1 MSFQLH
7 NNARPVPH
15 WSTMLP
21 ADVLSKR
28 GLMHVRI
35 NPVAPKAMEK
45 AVARVCAVR
54 SSTARAVLP
63 SCAVRHVACGRNAFS
78 RQCVSPLRSCMSAPQ
93 PLRLLAA
100 YAFCFGFAAI

>member
-1 MSFQLH
+1 MSFQLR
-7 NNARPVPH
+7 NDARPVPH

-45 AVARVCAVR
+45 AVERVCAVR
-54 SSTARAVLP
+54 SSTARAVLCFRP
-63 SCAVRHVACGRNAFS
+63 VPCVMSHVAE
-78 RQCVSPLRSCMSAPQ
+78 
-93 PLRLLAA
+93 RL
-100 YAFCFGFAAI
+100 